1 MKLVSTAVA
10 LFLSIAAFITPSY
23 AQEVEETTEIAETHE
38 PVIIGEVEF
47 VTVPLTNNEAE
58 PEVPEEIAVT
68 TATAGVFNT
77 PQGAGALL
85 EDVCANEVN
94 RQFITVQS
102 RGGNVFYIIIDHD
115 RNGQNV
121 YFLNAVDDFDLLPF
135 SDNFPDGVWEAYE
148 ELKEEAA
155 NNAIAAEIEGTEGEG
170 GDGVST
176 KNSTPETPTGGGNT
190 QTFILVGVGVA
201 FAGGFAYFKFFKG
214 KKKAVAEPNFEEE
227 DEDDYEE
234 AELDVD
240 KEMAEN
246 EEDD

>member
-1 MKLVSTAVA
+1 MTMKLVSTAVA

-23 AQEVEETTEIAETHE
+23 AQEVEEVEETRE

-47 VTVPLTNNEAE
+47 VTVPLIPENE
-58 PEVPEEIAVT
+58 PEAVATNET
-68 TATAGVFNT
+68 TANAGVINT

-170 GDGVST
+170 GDGIST
-176 KNSTPETPTGGGNT
+176 KNSTPETPTGGGNM
-190 QTFILVGVGVA
+190 QTMILVGIGVA

-234 AELDVD
+234 HEMDID
-240 KEMAEN
+240 KEIAEN
-246 EEDD
+246 EQEDE